1 MAHPGSPRGFDRV
14 RALFLQI
21 VGAAAVHGCS
31 DRPVLDPSAD
41 TSTGNGVT
49 SAPTT
54 GASVATTIDASTGV
68 VVQSTGEVVHSTG
81 EPSTGSSGTSSG
93 GTSSSGNSSE
103 SSTSGDDTTTTT
115 TTATTTTTTA
125 DDSTTS
131 DPNDLP
137 CYGLVDILNLKEG
150 VLCLPT
156 GGEPCAPCEDACY
169 FSPEAQTLAQALTRC
184 DDSQLRPV
192 SGPTEQ
198 DDQCCYMVIAGCCI
212 TPGRPLVVA
221 GQAHVAKSA
230 PRDVWQ
236 AALPWSPPDLN
247 KAIRDE
253 ATGRWTRAALVEHAS
268 IAAFARFAMQ
278 LLAMGAPPRLI
289 ADAQAAMGDE
299 LGHARVCFGL
309 ASAYAGR
316 DVGPGALDIREA
328 LAGDA
333 REFVVTAVH
342 EGCVGETVAALEAS
356 EAARHAVDPVV
367 RAALAEIAV
376 DEGRHAELAW
386 RFVQWAVQRDPGL
399 RAAAVEAFATA
410 LDGVA
415 AGGQGREDLLRFGV
429 LGPAAR
435 GSLRRAA
442 LAQVIGPCARTLL
455 AGPRVDAAVASAVAS
470 A

>member
-1 MAHPGSPRGFDRV
+1 MNQRSGLDSLLAGLLAALGLSAAACGAKESPTPSPFACESPQPATGTADGFVRCEGEWMHRPEVRECQDALPRPTMCTEDPASHCRQDADCTDMPNGACTPGFDDGGCYCEYGCRND
-14 RALFLQI
+14 AECGPGFI
-21 VGAAAVHGCS
+21 CMCGDPVGQCAPATCTV
-31 DRPVLDPSAD
+31 DAD
-41 TSTGNGVT
+41 CDEGLCANY
-49 SAPTT
+49 
-54 GASVATTIDASTGV
+54 DASPNCYNISFAC
-68 VVQSTGEVVHSTG
+68 QS
-81 EPSTGSSGTSSG
+81 
-93 GTSSSGNSSE
+93 
-103 SSTSGDDTTTTT
+103 
-115 TTATTTTTTA
+115 A
-125 DDSTTS
+125 
-131 DPNDLP
+131 
-137 CYGLVDILNLKEG
+137 
-150 VLCLPT
+150 
-156 GGEPCAPCEDACY
+156 
-169 FSPEAQTLAQALTRC
+169 
-184 DDSQLRPV
+184 
-192 SGPTEQ
+192 
-198 DDQCCYMVIAGCCI
+198 DDQCASSSDCPDFLECTIVEGEAHRSCVDPSCAI
-212 TPGRPLVVA
+212 GRPFLVA
-221 GQAHVAKSA
+221 GAARVAPLAARGDWSAAMAVRVEGLAAGDREALAEHWAQAGSM
-230 PRDVWQ
+230 
-236 AALPWSPPDLN
+236 
-247 KAIRDE
+247 
-253 ATGRWTRAALVEHAS
+253 EHAS